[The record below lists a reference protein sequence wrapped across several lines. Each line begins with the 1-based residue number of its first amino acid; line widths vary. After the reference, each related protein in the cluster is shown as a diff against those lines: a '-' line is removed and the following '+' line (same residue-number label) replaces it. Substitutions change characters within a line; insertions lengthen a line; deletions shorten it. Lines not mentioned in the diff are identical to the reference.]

1 MHREENGRILYI
13 SKENEF
19 HTEGTGQRERAQTA
33 AQETEVSFETDVF
46 VHEQHTGPTLLEGL
60 ISKRRV
66 SLIRCLTRQ
75 KKKSFSCINV
85 TQYKQLYSLTTR

>member
-33 AQETEVSFETDVF
+33 AQETVSFETDVF

-60 ISKRRV
+60 ISKRSV
-66 SLIRCLTRQ
+66 PNQMFDTAE
-75 KKKSFSCINV
+75 KKSFSCINV